1 MASARSF
8 IFRLA
13 LAALMLAAA
22 VPLAR
27 ADYRLCNRTGY
38 ILDAALAIETEGAT
52 ATQGW
57 FRVLPGACS
66 VVLAG
71 AAPGER
77 YFVHTRTPAFYGERP
92 EAADISRMFC
102 VLPEDFLLPGAT
114 GCGKTRGALVG
125 FSEVVAERTAR
136 SATAVLTDGTAASL
150 DGARKAAI
158 QRLAAIAGYD
168 PGPADGVYRAKT
180 LAALTRFQTARG
192 LADAGLMSDALV
204 EALYEAAVQAGEAAT
219 ATGSIDEAPAE

>member
-1 MASARSF
+1 
-8 IFRLA
+8 
-13 LAALMLAAA
+13 
-22 VPLAR
+22 
-27 ADYRLCNRTGY
+27 
-38 ILDAALAIETEGAT
+38 
-52 ATQGW
+52 
-57 FRVLPGACS
+57 
-66 VVLAG
+66 
-71 AAPGER
+71 
-77 YFVHTRTPAFYGERP
+77 
-92 EAADISRMFC
+92 
-102 VLPEDFLLPGAT
+102 
-114 GCGKTRGALVG
+114 
-125 FSEVVAERTAR
+125 
-136 SATAVLTDGTAASL
+136 VLTDGTAASL

>member
-8 IFRLA
+8 AFSRSVG
-13 LAALMLAAA
+13 LAALVLAAA
-22 VPLAR
+22 VPAAR
-27 ADYRLCNRTGY
+27 AEYRLCNRTGY
-38 ILDAALAIETEGAT
+38 VLDAALAIETAGAA

-57 FRVLPGACS
+57 FRILPGACA

-71 AAPGER
+71 AAAGER
-77 YFVHTRTPAFYGERP
+77 YFVHTRTPAFYGELP

-102 VLPEDFLLPGAT
+102 IMPGDFLLPGAET
-114 GCGKTRGALVG
+114 CGKTGGALVG
-125 FSEVVAERTAR
+125 FSEVVAERKAETA
-136 SATAVLTDGTAASL
+136 TTVLTDGTAASL
-150 DGARKAAI
+150 EEARKRAI

-180 LAALTRFQTARG
+180 LATLTAFQTAHG

-204 EALYEAAVQAGEAAT
+204 EALYAAAEQVT